1 MADTK
6 DKASFSI
13 VVDRDLNDKLED
25 FAKKEE
31 RSKNFVINKILKGF
45 FAKKEKWVSYE

>member
-13 VVDRDLNDKLED
+13 VVDKDLNTKLEEY
-25 FAKKEE
+25 AQKEE
-31 RSKNFVINKILKGF
+31 RSKNFIINKILKAF
-45 FAKKEKWVSYE
+45 FSKKEK